1 MELGYSESLL
11 QPMWPL
17 RLSSTA
23 GPYEGI
29 KDTKESIQQNFV
41 FLLQTIPGEWPM
53 NPDLGIGVAQYLF
66 ETFGSQELDKLK
78 VRAQKQLKK
87 YLPAINLKNLE
98 FISTDSDQDRGSV
111 VLKITYSIAGL
122 GLIEQINFN
131 FDNTTKTFVYAR

>member
-1 MELGYSESLL
+1 MQLGYSESLL

-29 KDTKESIQQNFV
+29 KDTKESIQQNFA

-66 ETFGSQELDKLK
+66 ETFDSQELDKLK

-87 YLPAINLKNLE
+87 YLPAIKLIDAE
-98 FISTDSDQDRGSV
+98 FVATDLDKDMGNV
-111 VLKITYSIAGL
+111 ILKIVYSITGI
-122 GLIEQINFN
+122 GLIEQIDFN
-131 FDNTTKTFVYAR
+131 FDNTTKSFVYAR

>member
-17 RLSSTA
+17 RLSNTA

-87 YLPAINLKNLE
+87 YLPSIKLIDAE
-98 FISTDSDQDRGSV
+98 FVATASDQDMGNV
-111 VLKITYSIAGL
+111 VLKITYSITAI
-122 GLIEQINFN
+122 GLIEQIDFN